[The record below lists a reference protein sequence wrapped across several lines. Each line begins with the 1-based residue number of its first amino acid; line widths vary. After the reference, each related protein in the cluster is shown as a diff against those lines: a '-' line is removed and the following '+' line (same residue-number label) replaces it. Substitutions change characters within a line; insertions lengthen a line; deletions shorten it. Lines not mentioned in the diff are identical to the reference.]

1 MKNVIHE
8 NFILSREFYPLK
20 ILSSLV
26 YRILSGTYNFIQHRE
41 LYTVDKILSSVET
54 FFPNQTAKK

>member
-1 MKNVIHE
+1 MLFTE

-20 ILSSLV
+20 ILLSLV
-26 YRILSGTYNFIQHRE
+26 YRILSSAYNFIQHRE
-41 LYTVDKILSSVET
+41 LYTVGKILSRVET